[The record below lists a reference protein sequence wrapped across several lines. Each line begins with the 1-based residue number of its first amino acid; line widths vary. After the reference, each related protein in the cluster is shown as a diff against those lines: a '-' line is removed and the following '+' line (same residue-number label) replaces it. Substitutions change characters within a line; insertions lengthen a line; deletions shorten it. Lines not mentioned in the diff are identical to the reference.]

1 MLIDPVIPLLW
12 IFVIALVMT
21 AATVWHYWRS
31 ARHLTVRKSLTLM
44 ITRLL
49 AVVVIVALL
58 LQPYEE
64 KKVYMQAAKRQIWLA
79 VDESL
84 SMNEPHQ
91 TGATRMDAV
100 KQDLA
105 ESGLMQADNQLV
117 RYFTFADQSHRSTAA
132 AIAKLQPA
140 KPGTRF
146 HHSLSQMLQEGT
158 YHFAPSAL
166 ILFTDGH
173 DFEMVAPGETARRAV
188 ERGMPIYA
196 VPYGTVDSAR
206 DISIKLANF
215 HPHAYIKQ
223 NTRMD
228 VIVRSIGFP
237 HEIIQVKL
245 LCEGKVVQSKQIT
258 SNANPFQL
266 LSFDVIHEEPGQ
278 YEYSFQIDPHNGERE
293 LSNNVVSTYLNV
305 ISERLRILEIEGR
318 PFWDSTFL
326 RRSFTRNDKFDIDS
340 LVAFTNDRVRPIRSN
355 PDRKSMEL
363 AVPATVDDFKPYNI
377 VIFGRNVEKVIGK
390 AGIEAAEQWAR
401 LHGGI
406 VIFARGSA
414 WEEKWPQFDDFTP
427 VAWDTSSPR
436 GVRME
441 LTRSGAG
448 LPPCRIMKDVID
460 DDQYPEITA
469 FESKGK
475 ALAMSDV
482 LTTDDAKAPV
492 MVYRRYGNGQTLSLG
507 AANLWRWVFHPQTEY
522 QNNSYDRFWD
532 QMALWLL
539 ANGGMAPQSGYSFS
553 VDRSNLPL
561 GESMH
566 AVFSA
571 HGIELPASA
580 PVVSV
585 LRDGEPLTQITM
597 TPRKDREDTDFELN
611 FDPQDVGR
619 YRLETTSPQGEKMS
633 SQFVVNREDWE
644 TLETAMDVEYL
655 EQLTTATG
663 GRVISIDG
671 VKELINS
678 MQREAE
684 EIPPSIEKVP
694 LWDQMRYLY
703 LIATFLGIDWLLR
716 RRWGLT

>member
-1 MLIDPVIPLLW
+1 MLIDPVIPILW
-12 IFVIALVMT
+12 IGVIALVMI
-21 AATVWHYWRS
+21 AATLWFYARS
-31 ARHLTVRKSLTLM
+31 ARHLSLPKSVTLM
-44 ITRLL
+44 VARLI
-49 AVVVIVALL
+49 AVLIIVVLL

-64 KKVYMQAAKRQIWLA
+64 KKVYMQSTKRQIWLA

-91 TGATRMDAV
+91 NGASRIDAV

-105 ESGLMQADNQLV
+105 ESGLMQQENSLV
-117 RYFTFADQSHRSTAA
+117 KFFTFADQSHRSTAA

-146 HHSLSQMLQEGT
+146 HHSLSGIVQEGS

-196 VPYGTVDSAR
+196 VPYGTIDSAR
-206 DISIKLANF
+206 DVSLKLANF

-223 NTRMD
+223 KTRMD
-228 VIVRSIGFP
+228 VIVRSIGYP
-237 HEIIQVKL
+237 QELIQVKL
-245 LCEGKVVQSKQIT
+245 LCDGKLVQTKQIT
-258 SNANPFQL
+258 TNAHPFQM
-266 LSFDVIHEEPGQ
+266 LSFDVMHEEPGQ
-278 YEYSFQIDPHNGERE
+278 YEYSFQIDARNGERE
-293 LSNNVVSTYLNV
+293 LSNNVVNTYLNV

-355 PDRKSMEL
+355 VDRKSMEL
-363 AVPATVDDFKPYNI
+363 QVPATVDDFKPYNM
-377 VIFGRNVEKVIGK
+377 VIFGRNVEKVLGK
-390 AGIEAAEQWAR
+390 AGIEAAEQWVR

-406 VIFARGSA
+406 VIFSRGSA

-460 DDQYPEITA
+460 DEQYPEITA
-469 FESKGK
+469 FETKGK

-482 LTTDDAKAPV
+482 LTTDNAKAPV

-539 ANGGMAPQSGYSFS
+539 ANGGMAPQAGYSFH

-571 HGIELPASA
+571 HGIDLPANP

-585 LRDGEPLTQITM
+585 FRDDVEVTQITM
-597 TPRKDREDTDFELN
+597 TPRKDREDTDFEMN
-611 FDPQDVGR
+611 FEPADVGR
-619 YRLETTSPQGEKMS
+619 YRFETTAPEGKKMS
-633 SQFVVNREDWE
+633 SRFVVNREDWE
-644 TLETAMDVEYL
+644 SLETSMDVEYL
-655 EQLTTATG
+655 EQLTTASG
-663 GRVISIDG
+663 GRVLSIDG
-671 VKELINS
+671 VKDLIHS

-703 LIATFLGIDWLLR
+703 CIAFFLSIDWLLR